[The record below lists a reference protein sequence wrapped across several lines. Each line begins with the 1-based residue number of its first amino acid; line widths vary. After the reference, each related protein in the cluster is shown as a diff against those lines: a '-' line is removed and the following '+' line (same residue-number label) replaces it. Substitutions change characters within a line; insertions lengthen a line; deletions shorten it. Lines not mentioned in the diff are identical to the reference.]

1 MAGDIQASISLDVSG
16 VEQGI
21 QSVNKS
27 LSNLKPVTQQAA
39 NSLNAL
45 SQVARDAPFGFIAIQ
60 NNLPILFDQ
69 FGALTKASGGVVGAF
84 KNLGSALVGPAGI
97 TFAIG
102 AAISGATALIQKY
115 GSIGEGI
122 KVLLGISKELT
133 ESQKAYNKAIAET
146 SGSLTTENYKVEIL
160 TKTLINNK
168 APQKD
173 RLAAY
178 NELKKI
184 GPDVIAGIDKE
195 NALTSESSLLIQSN
209 AEARKELIRLKITE
223 AGISASLTQNESK
236 LAELRNKLTI
246 ADQEYVKSA
255 EELNKVNKNAII
267 TGLGSRTQQQNAL
280 ESFNNNAKAV
290 QELRGQIDNL
300 NKEQD
305 NYLKQLDPISLGIAK
320 INSDT
325 NNRIELLKKQQEEQN
340 RLNNQKFDF
349 SLEKNVDLLSLNE
362 RINLLEKLGTTI
374 LNTKNKEKERTDAL
388 RQLAELEPEVWGNL
402 KLTDLSY
409 KQLQATLTGVGKTY
423 QQLILQERE
432 RVSAL
437 SNVEERI
444 KNQTYQNK
452 LFNDELRKEINARTE
467 LKALELAPK
476 QLPTTAN
483 VPINGEEIKRQAQ
496 IAKGA
501 FDEIKKEAN
510 FTSATTLMQNTFF
523 NPLTDLFDNFIQ
535 TGRFAF
541 KEFANAILKAIS
553 QIVAKIIATGII
565 VLLASILFPGA
576 GGIGATFG
584 ANIGSAISS
593 AIGIGGGFG
602 GGNRVAAPTFNG
614 VRGGSMQMA
623 GAVNLQLRGSDLV
636 GAINR
641 TNATINRVG

>member
-39 NSLNAL
+39 SSLNAF
-45 SQVARDAPFGFIAIQ
+45 SQVVRDAPFGFIAIQ

-69 FGALTKASGGVVGAF
+69 FGALTKASNGVAGAF
-84 KNLGSALVGPAGI
+84 KNLGAALVGPGSI
-97 TFAIG
+97 TFFIGLAI
-102 AAISGATALIQKY
+102 AGATALIQKY
-115 GSIGEGI
+115 GSIGDGI
-122 KVLLGISKELT
+122 KVLLGASKELT
-133 ESQKAYNKAIAET
+133 EAQKAYNKAIAET

-236 LAELRNKLTI
+236 LAELRNKLII

-374 LNTKNKEKERTDAL
+374 LNTKNKEKERIDAL
-388 RQLAELEPEVWGNL
+388 RQLAQLEPEVWGNL
-402 KLTDLSY
+402 KITDLSY

-423 QQLILQERE
+423 QQLILQEKDR
-432 RVSAL
+432 
-437 SNVEERI
+437 
-444 KNQTYQNK
+444 
-452 LFNDELRKEINARTE
+452 LFNLTDTERRIYNLKYENEAFIKQLRDEIKARNE
-467 LKALELAPK
+467 LKKSQLIPK
-476 QLPTTAN
+476 QLPTTDN
-483 VPINGEEIKRQAQ
+483 IPINGEEIKRQTK

-541 KEFANAILKAIS
+541 KEFANAVLKAIS

-593 AIGIGGGFG
+593 AIGVGGGFG